1 MTVKHDLGETKV
13 RNKPKKVVVLELGFI
28 DALLDAGIKPVGIAD
43 DGKPKFINEKV
54 RGKIKGILQSVRAPS
69 QALKKLLL

>member
-1 MTVKHDLGETKV
+1 M
-13 RNKPKKVVVLELGFI
+13 VLELGFI

-54 RGKIKGILQSVRAPS
+54 RGKIKGYTSVGSRAQPS
-69 QALKKLLL
+69 FEKLLL